1 MQNFFGER
9 WDAPAFDDATEI
21 PTPVGERCLD
31 CDELIAEGDSGTMT
45 PAIIKTEDGYG
56 SEIRAQHIECHL
68 RHFLGSP
75 AHIMGQ
81 CSCSGGEEPEDSRTW
96 REQGLES
103 IRLLKEREGL
113 FSHPVPTE

>member
-1 MQNFFGER
+1 MQTFFGER
-9 WDAPAFDDATEI
+9 WDAPAFDDATEV
-21 PTPVGERCLD
+21 PTPVGEPCLH
-31 CDELIAEGDSGTMT
+31 CEEPITEGDSGTVQ
-45 PAIIKTEDGYG
+45 PAIVMGENGYV
-56 SEIRAQHIECHL
+56 SEPRAQHIECYL
-68 RHFLGSP
+68 RSALGSP

-103 IRLLKEREGL
+103 IRLLKERKGL